1 MNPMN
6 GLREVRRQ
14 NLLLVLA
21 GLGGHGA
28 QKKLA
33 EKSVIHHTYLSNI
46 RVGNREM
53 GEEIARKIEAAMGL
67 ASGWMDQ
74 PHSAI
79 GEEDQ
84 GSYVVATPEEVALEQ
99 RMASLWEQLSL
110 PRRRIAL
117 EVLADMVAAEQ
128 QSPVRS
134 VPPERSP

>member
-1 MNPMN
+1 MINPN
-6 GLREVRRQ
+6 SLRDVRRQ

-28 QKKLA
+28 QKKLS
-33 EKSVIHHTYLSNI
+33 EKSGIYHTYLSNI

-67 ASGWMDQ
+67 MPGWMDQ
-74 PHSAI
+74 PHSVMEA
-79 GEEDQ
+79 EEQD
-84 GSYVVATPEEVALEQ
+84 YVAATPEEVALEQ
-99 RMASLWEQLSL
+99 RLASLWEQLSM

-128 QSPVRS
+128 AQAA
-134 VPPERSP
+134 PPERSL

>member
-1 MNPMN
+1 MSVLNS
-6 GLREVRRQ
+6 LREVRRQ

-33 EKSVIHHTYLSNI
+33 EKSGIYHTYLSNI

-67 ASGWMDQ
+67 APGWMDQ
-74 PHSAI
+74 PHFSV
-79 GEEDQ
+79 EDE
-84 GSYVVATPEEVALEQ
+84 GPESYVVATPEAVALEQ
-99 RMASLWEQLSL
+99 RLTSLWEQLSM

-117 EVLADMVAAEQ
+117 EVLADMVAAQ
-128 QSPVRS
+128 QAQA
-134 VPPERSP
+134 VPPEPSP